1 MTTYQSGATI
11 LALLLAATPAS
22 ARNIMNWECGPD
34 KVTVDL
40 TFTAPWKTVRHY
52 YNHEITIV
60 GLRDPVKDRVTF
72 KPVTKSGYLRAYLNG
87 KPCKEIPC
95 CKEPDEQP

>member
-1 MTTYQSGATI
+1 MMKTLL
-11 LALLLAATPAS
+11 LAAMLLAATPAN

-72 KPVTKSGYLRAYLNG
+72 KPVTKIWTPQGLSERQALQGNSVLQG
-87 KPCKEIPC
+87 TG
-95 CKEPDEQP
+95 